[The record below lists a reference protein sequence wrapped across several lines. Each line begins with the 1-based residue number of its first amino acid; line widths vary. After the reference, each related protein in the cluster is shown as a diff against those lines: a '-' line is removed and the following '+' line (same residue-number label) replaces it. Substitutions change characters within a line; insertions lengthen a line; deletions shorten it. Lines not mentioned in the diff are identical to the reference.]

1 MGKTAR
7 YIISAFVIIVGIA
20 VLLEGKSYD
29 DSVLKTMGI
38 ICIIIAI
45 INGFVAAAM
54 PNKSE

>member
-7 YIISAFVIIVGIA
+7 YIISAIVLIVGIA
-20 VLLEGKSYD
+20 ILIEGNSYD
-29 DSVLKTMGI
+29 DSVLKTMGV
-38 ICIIIAI
+38 ICIILSL